1 MSGRYASPPV
11 ITGSP
16 YSFGRPR
23 CADASLRGVNADRG
37 EYKEDTDLAGS
48 GLKACKSPEDRG
60 DRRASSRILGTNSG
74 GGRYVNSTWF
84 GDRGEAQLHV
94 V

>member
-1 MSGRYASPPV
+1 MSGRYASPPE
-11 ITGSP
+11 TRDHSL
-16 YSFGRPR
+16 GRP
-23 CADASLRGVNADRG
+23 SLRGVNADRG

-74 GGRYVNSTWF
+74 GG
-84 GDRGEAQLHV
+84 L
-94 V
+94 

>member
-23 CADASLRGVNADRG
+23 WDASLRGVNADRG
-37 EYKEDTDLAGS
+37 EYKRYCNRPA
-48 GLKACKSPEDRG
+48 A
-60 DRRASSRILGTNSG
+60 RRPRAAVYQIPPTKTSLPP
-74 GGRYVNSTWF
+74 
-84 GDRGEAQLHV
+84 L
-94 V
+94 

>member
-37 EYKEDTDLAGS
+37 EYKEEQAKYL
-48 GLKACKSPEDRG
+48 
-60 DRRASSRILGTNSG
+60 
-74 GGRYVNSTWF
+74 Y
-84 GDRGEAQLHV
+84 
-94 V
+94 